1 MTGTPPSATPPP
13 DDARGCSRAGV
24 GCFTLFAGAI
34 SGAMVGVLISMLVAF
49 FTRAPRCEGI
59 PTCDWNV
66 CGGWGAL
73 VGSIT
78 LFTLAMSR
86 VLRPRRRDG
95 VAHNGSDQL
104 DRG

>member
-1 MTGTPPSATPPP
+1 
-13 DDARGCSRAGV
+13 
-24 GCFTLFAGAI
+24 
-34 SGAMVGVLISMLVAF
+34 MVGVLISMLVAF

-66 CGGWGAL
+66 YGGWGAL